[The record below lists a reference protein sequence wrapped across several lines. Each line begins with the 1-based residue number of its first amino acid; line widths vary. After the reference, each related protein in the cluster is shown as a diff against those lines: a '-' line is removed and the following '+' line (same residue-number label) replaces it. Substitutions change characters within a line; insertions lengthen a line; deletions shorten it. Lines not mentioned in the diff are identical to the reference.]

1 VLIIKNIFQ
10 KLGVFIEDNT
20 VPIIMIA
27 LLLILISLQGAQSIG
42 MASGTDTFVDKNSKL
57 YQDYDHLYLNLFGT
71 ESIVVMVEGS
81 DVTEP
86 ELLKALDRAYLSVQ
100 NIPGVVEVTSPSTVI
115 KEVNYQMTGR
125 STIPDDQETIDGI
138 IASTMPSAL
147 MPDDTHAVMSVVMEG
162 TSSDSTQEDI
172 LRETE
177 ASIELAN
184 FPADYNIIVTGDPA
198 FMIAMNDEMTTSMG
212 ILLSLSVVLMIIV
225 LYLVFKHVR
234 WRLLPL
240 PIVLVGIIFTFGAMG
255 FLDIPMSMVSMSA
268 FPVLIGLGID
278 YAIQFHNRIEE
289 ELARGETDE
298 EAVIDTVKHTGPA
311 VLIALIITA
320 LGFFSLFTST
330 VPMIQDFGKLL
341 MIGIVMCFISSLF
354 LGVTVIYGFDILSK
368 KNILGRLGFKKKS
381 SHHETHAAV
390 TIVEEQEPD
399 FLEKSLKAI
408 STFSMKNPVLVL
420 SIAGLLCVGGLYVDN
435 LVGIQTDTETF
446 VPQDMPALLDLNH
459 MGEILGGDDQL
470 NLIIKTDN
478 NADPELLEWIDEF
491 SEHEVADRSHIQG
504 SSSIV
509 DVVKEANS
517 GEIPDS
523 SEKIQEIYDQLSER
537 EREAYLEGTTITL
550 LNLNIGNAMSELGL
564 EGIEALSDIVKED
577 LLWMAPPPGVHITIT
592 GNSMVFVE
600 VISALTSGRVFMTT
614 LGIVLVFAGLLVI
627 YRDLLKALT
636 PVLTMAVVVGWSGG
650 IMYYTGMEYTPMTA
664 TLGALILGVGSE
676 YAILMMERYFEE
688 RDKGADPEEA
698 MQEAS
703 VKIGKAI
710 VTSGLTTVFGFSAL
724 IASPFSIT
732 SNFGL
737 ITVMDVVLA
746 LLATFVIF
754 PPIIVTLDK
763 FREKRRHIHQSHNKS
778 GSGGSNILKSIQE
791 AITQ

>member
-1 VLIIKNIFQ
+1 MFIIKNIFQ
-10 KLGVFIEDNT
+10 KLGVFVEDNT

-27 LLLILISLQGAQSIG
+27 LLLIIISFQGAQLIG

-57 YQDYDHLYLNLFGT
+57 YQNYDHLYLNLFGT

-81 DVTEP
+81 DVTDP
-86 ELLKALDRAYLSVQ
+86 DLLKALDRAYMSIQ

-125 STIPDDQETIDGI
+125 STIPDDQQTIDGI
-138 IASTMPSAL
+138 IDYSMPSAL
-147 MPDDTHAVMSVVMEG
+147 MPDETHAIMSVVIEG
-162 TSSDSTQEDI
+162 TASDSTQEEI
-172 LRETE
+172 IRETE
-177 ASIELAN
+177 TSIELAN
-184 FPADYNIIVTGDPA
+184 FPADYNLIVTGNPA
-198 FMIAMNDEMTTSMG
+198 FSIAMNEEMNTSMG
-212 ILLSLSVVLMIIV
+212 ILLLLSILLMVVV

-298 EAVIDTVKHTGPA
+298 EAVIDTIKHTGPA

-354 LGVTVIYGFDILSK
+354 LGVTILYGFDKISK
-368 KNILGRLGFKKKS
+368 WNILGKLGLKKKS
-381 SHHETHAAV
+381 ANHETHAHV
-390 TIVEEQEPD
+390 IIDEDHEPD
-399 FLEKSLKAI
+399 FLEKALKGI
-408 STFSMKNPVLVL
+408 STFSMRNPILIL
-420 SIAGLLCVGGLYVDN
+420 SIAGLLCIGGLYADN
-435 LVGIQTDTETF
+435 LVGIQTDTATF
-446 VPQDMPALLDLNH
+446 VPQDMPALLELNH
-459 MGEILGGDDQL
+459 MGEILGGEDQL

-491 SEHEVADRSHIQG
+491 TEQEVAGRSHIKD

-509 DVVKEANS
+509 DFVKAANS

-523 SEKIQEIYDQLSER
+523 SEEIQAIYDQLSETQR
-537 EREAYLEGTTITL
+537 DAYLNGNSITM
-550 LNLNIGNAMSELGL
+550 LNLDIGNAMSELGL
-564 EGIEALSDIVKED
+564 EGIEALSNVVEEDIQ
-577 LLWMAPPPGVHITIT
+577 WMAPPPGVHVTIT

-600 VISALTSGRVFMTT
+600 VISALTSGRVFMTM
-614 LGIVLVFAGLLVI
+614 LGIALVFAGLLVI
-627 YRDLLKALT
+627 YRDILKALT
-636 PVLTMAVVVGWSGG
+636 PVLTMVVVVGWSGG
-650 IMYYTGMEYTPMTA
+650 LMYYTGMEYTPMTA

-710 VTSGLTTVFGFSAL
+710 VTSGATTVFGFSAL

-732 SNFGL
+732 SSFGL
-737 ITVMDVVLA
+737 ITVMDVILA

-763 FREKRRHIHQSHNKS
+763 YREKRRHFHQSHHKS
-778 GSGGSNILKSIQE
+778 GSGGSNIVKSIQE

>member
-1 VLIIKNIFQ
+1 VFIIKNIFQ
-10 KLGVFIEDNT
+10 KLGVFVENNT

-27 LLLILISLQGAQSIG
+27 LLLIIISFQGAQLIG
-42 MASGTDTFVDKNSKL
+42 MASGTDTFVEKSSKL

-86 ELLKALDRAYLSVQ
+86 ELLKALDRAYISVQ
-100 NIPGVVEVTSPSTVI
+100 NIPGVVEVTSPSTII

-125 STIPDDQETIDGI
+125 STIPDDSQTIDGI
-138 IASTMPSAL
+138 IDSSMPSAL
-147 MPDDTHAVMSVVMEG
+147 MPDDTHAVMSVVLEG
-162 TSSDSTQEDI
+162 TSSDTTKEEI

-177 ASIELAN
+177 TSIELAN

-198 FMIAMNDEMTTSMG
+198 FSIAMNEEMNTSMG
-212 ILLSLSVVLMIIV
+212 ILLSLSVLLMVVV

-298 EAVIDTVKHTGPA
+298 EAVIDTIKHTGPA

-320 LGFFSLFTST
+320 LGFFSLFTSS

-341 MIGIVMCFISSLF
+341 MIGIAMCFISSLF
-354 LGVTVIYGFDILSK
+354 LGVTILYGFDKISK
-368 KNILGRLGFKKKS
+368 WNILGKLGLKKKS
-381 SHHETHAAV
+381 SQHETH
-390 TIVEEQEPD
+390 IIIDEEHEPD
-399 FLEKSLKAI
+399 FLEKALKGI
-408 STFSMKNPVLVL
+408 STFSMRNPLLIL
-420 SIAGLLCVGGLYVDN
+420 SIAGLLCLGGLYADN

-446 VPQDMPALLDLNH
+446 VPQDMPALLELQH

-470 NLIIKTDN
+470 NLIIKTDD
-478 NADPELLEWIDEF
+478 NADPELLEWIDDF
-491 SEHEVADRSHIQG
+491 SEHEIDGRSHIQD

-509 DVVKEANS
+509 DLVKAANS

-523 SEKIQEIYDQLSER
+523 SEEVRAIYDQLSDTQKD
-537 EREAYLEGTTITL
+537 AYINGNSIIM

-564 EGIEALSDIVKED
+564 EGIEALSNVVEED
-577 LLWMAPPPGVHITIT
+577 LQWMAPPPGVHVTIT
-592 GNSMVFVE
+592 GHSMVYVG
-600 VISALTSGRVFMTT
+600 VISALTSGRVFMTM
-614 LGIVLVFAGLLVI
+614 LGIALVFAGLLVI
-627 YRDLLKALT
+627 YRDILKALT
-636 PVLTMAVVVGWSGG
+636 PVLTMVVVVGWSGG
-650 IMYYTGMEYTPMTA
+650 LMYYTGMEYTPMTA

-688 RDKGADPEEA
+688 REKGADPEEA

-710 VTSGLTTVFGFSAL
+710 VTSGATTVFGFSAL

-732 SNFGL
+732 SNFGV
-737 ITVMDVVLA
+737 ITVMDVILA
-746 LLATFVIF
+746 LFATFVIF

-763 FREKRRHIHQSHNKS
+763 YREKRRHFHETHNRS